1 MSDFARQQADFQ
13 RGILTGDDTV
23 LAEILD
29 SPREKRETLY
39 GVYRYAYGSR
49 LVEAMRND
57 HELLHLYLG
66 DEMFDEMGHA
76 YVKARPSEHPNL
88 RWFSQGLPEFLKT
101 AEPYCDHPVLS
112 DLAALEKALNDAF
125 DAAEGPVLELTAMAA
140 FAPEAWPDLKFR
152 PHPSAARLDLSTNAA
167 AIWLALKN
175 DETPPDAAALEDPSR
190 LLIWRQDVTPM
201 FRELPTEEAMMWD
214 EAANGIPFGV
224 LCEMLATY
232 DDPDSA
238 AARGAGYLH
247 GWITSGILTAVSR
260 LNRKGSPHGH
270 GHRSPFYRAHGL
282 GRSRAAHRQ
291 RRGGDLADRRRR
303 QAAWLPPASQYRP
316 HPGRIS
322 SQVGWPS
329 GSTRLIWPTLGY
341 GYYPA
346 FVAYAGSSSL
356 SSATFEAVVHEI
368 ASGILGSG
376 CRKLFVLNTGISTLA
391 PVERALAR
399 LDADR
404 VAAFADP

>member
-13 RGILTGDDTV
+13 RGILTDDDTV
-23 LAEILD
+23 LAEIQD

-66 DEMFDEMGHA
+66 GEMFDEMGHA

-101 AEPYCDHPVLS
+101 AEPYCNHPVLS

-125 DAAEGPVLELTAMAA
+125 DAAEGSVLELDAMAA

-175 DETPPDAAALEDPSR
+175 DETPPDAAALQEPSR
-190 LLIWRQDVTPM
+190 LLIWREGVTPM
-201 FRELPTEEAMMWD
+201 FRDLPPEEAMMWD

-232 DDPDSA
+232 DDPDGA

-247 GWITSGILTAVSR
+247 GWITSGILTAVS
-260 LNRKGSPHGH
+260 
-270 GHRSPFYRAHGL
+270 A
-282 GRSRAAHRQ
+282 
-291 RRGGDLADRRRR
+291 
-303 QAAWLPPASQYRP
+303 
-316 HPGRIS
+316 
-322 SQVGWPS
+322 
-329 GSTRLIWPTLGY
+329 
-341 GYYPA
+341 
-346 FVAYAGSSSL
+346 
-356 SSATFEAVVHEI
+356 E
-368 ASGILGSG
+368 
-376 CRKLFVLNTGISTLA
+376 
-391 PVERALAR
+391 
-399 LDADR
+399 
-404 VAAFADP
+404 

>member
-57 HELLHLYLG
+57 HDLLHLYLG
-66 DEMFDEMGHA
+66 DEAFDEMGHA

-88 RWFSQGLPEFLKT
+88 RWFSQGLPAFLKS
-101 AEPYCDHPVLS
+101 AEPYCNHPVLS

-140 FAPEAWPDLKFR
+140 FAPETWPDLKFQ
-152 PHPSAARLDLSTNAA
+152 PHPSTARLDLFTNASA
-167 AIWLALKN
+167 VWLALKN
-175 DETPPDAAALEDPSR
+175 EETPPDAAALDEPER
-190 LLIWRQDVTPM
+190 LLIWREGVTPM
-201 FRELPTEEAMMWD
+201 FRELLNEEAMMWD

-232 DDPDSA
+232 DDPDGA

-247 GWITSGILTAVSR
+247 GWITSGILTAVSA
-260 LNRKGSPHGH
+260 K
-270 GHRSPFYRAHGL
+270 
-282 GRSRAAHRQ
+282 
-291 RRGGDLADRRRR
+291 
-303 QAAWLPPASQYRP
+303 
-316 HPGRIS
+316 
-322 SQVGWPS
+322 
-329 GSTRLIWPTLGY
+329 
-341 GYYPA
+341 
-346 FVAYAGSSSL
+346 
-356 SSATFEAVVHEI
+356 
-368 ASGILGSG
+368 
-376 CRKLFVLNTGISTLA
+376 
-391 PVERALAR
+391 
-399 LDADR
+399 
-404 VAAFADP
+404 